1 MQLISFWQFCL
12 SVFSVAAQ
20 YYSIQSILSFG
31 GFLILRSNLF
41 IDILSRHCQFCC
53 FFLWVWENRELWVH
67 SIIIII
73 YINAIF
79 FKLLSYVALKFSFP
93 HFLPRLILSLC
104 HSFCLPYSLNLSR
117 SFFSF
122 SRQQRHIS
130 DSTVNNRR
138 SKTLRNGELKDQRWS
153 TIQVILELEERNLW
167 QFWCIQSDLIEYRQ
181 FFVET
186 AVERFMVSLSVII
199 TFKASNQAKSQR
211 GILNE

>member
-1 MQLISFWQFCL
+1 MLVCFLSGSAVLFNSIYFELWWLLDFALQFIYWHSKPSL
-12 SVFSVAAQ
+12 SV
-20 YYSIQSILSFG
+20 L
-31 GFLILRSNLF
+31 L
-41 IDILSRHCQFCC
+41 
-53 FFLWVWENRELWVH
+53 FFLWAWENRELWVH